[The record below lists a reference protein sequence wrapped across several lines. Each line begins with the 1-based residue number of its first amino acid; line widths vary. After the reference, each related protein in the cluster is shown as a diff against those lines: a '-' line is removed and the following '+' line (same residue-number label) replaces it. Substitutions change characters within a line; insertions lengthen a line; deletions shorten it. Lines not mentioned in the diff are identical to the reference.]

1 MRTMDFMLPM
11 YRSRPILRRVVEV
24 VRGMWK
30 RHRPLDTL
38 KTVVLAVWT
47 LFVLIL
53 LIPLL
58 NFLKRAGYGSTV
70 GANVLFI
77 AIKHNPFSQMG
88 LKLYTCFIEFYI
100 MM

>member
-1 MRTMDFMLPM
+1 MRTMGFMLPM

-24 VRGMWK
+24 VRGMWR

-77 AIKHNPFSQMG
+77 AFSQMG
-88 LKLYTCFIEFYI
+88 LKLYTLMLYRVL
-100 MM
+100 

>member
-1 MRTMDFMLPM
+1 MRTMGFMLPM

-24 VRGMWK
+24 VRGMWR

-77 AIKHNPFSQMG
+77 AFLQMG
-88 LKLYTCFIEFYI
+88 LKLYTLMLYRVL
-100 MM
+100 

>member
-1 MRTMDFMLPM
+1 MRTMGFMLPM

-77 AIKHNPFSQMG
+77 AFSQMG
-88 LKLYTCFIEFYI
+88 LKLYTLMLYRVL
-100 MM
+100 